1 MMNKRG
7 PSFDRRED
15 SVIGSL
21 SSRHSVDETSSPSS
35 EYSSGSPND
44 FLPIQ
49 QPSERD
55 YQSWAYH
62 PQEQS
67 YFKAMENLWLGEVE
81 QKISP
86 RKAMKQQRRRMD
98 TSFFGRSA
106 ASSTSREV
114 TSTLTPPL
122 FNPQVEQGP
131 GSRLGKRRP
140 FQRSHRPSALNL
152 SRSNGSTIETVMS
165 GSRRAEQTSSRSS
178 STFTKL
184 QERLSPRL
192 KSVFS
197 PTRTIRPSY
206 SSRNVVR

>member
-7 PSFDRRED
+7 PNFDRRED

-21 SSRHSVDETSSPSS
+21 SSRHSVEEISSPSS

-49 QPSERD
+49 QPSEHD

-81 QKISP
+81 TKISP

-98 TSFFGRSA
+98 TNFFAKSSA
-106 ASSTSREV
+106 PDPRAIA
-114 TSTLTPPL
+114 STLTPPL
-122 FNPQVEQGP
+122 FNPQKETGP

-140 FQRSHRPSALNL
+140 FQRSHRPSALTL
-152 SRSNGSTIETVMS
+152 SRSNGSTIETVMG
-165 GSRRAEQTSSRSS
+165 GSYRAEQTSSTSA

-184 QERLSPRL
+184 QLKLSPRL

-206 SSRNVVR
+206 SSRNFVR